1 MIMSVNIKALN
12 IYQKLKKH
20 AFDVLLDDTDE
31 SPASKFKNF
40 DLIGIPY
47 QIIIGSK
54 QSISEFEFKEVNGKK
69 ENLSENEII
78 TKLQTT
84 YFN

>member
-1 MIMSVNIKALN
+1 
-12 IYQKLKKH
+12 
-20 AFDVLLDDTDE
+20 LLDDTDE

-69 ENLSENEII
+69 ENLSENDII
-78 TKLQTT
+78 KKLQTT

>member
-1 MIMSVNIKALN
+1 MMFM
-12 IYQKLKKH
+12 KLLKNS
-20 AFDVLLDDTDE
+20 FEVLLDDTDE

-54 QSISEFEFKEVNGKK
+54 QVVM
-69 ENLSENEII
+69 NLNLKS
-78 TKLQTT
+78 
-84 YFN
+84 

>member
-1 MIMSVNIKALN
+1 MS
-12 IYQKLKKH
+12 KKS
-20 AFDVLLDDTDE
+20 FDVLYDDTDE

-54 QSISEFEFKEVNGKK
+54 LKKDEYEFKELGEEKETVNAETIVKK
-69 ENLSENEII
+69 LEKI
-78 TKLQTT
+78 

>member
-1 MIMSVNIKALN
+1 
-12 IYQKLKKH
+12 
-20 AFDVLLDDTDE
+20 LDDTDE

-40 DLIGIPY
+40 DLIGVPY

-54 QSISEFEFKEVNGKK
+54 QGTDEYEFKEVGFDKQIVSLEFIIKK
-69 ENLSENEII
+69 LEEV
-78 TKLQTT
+78 

>member
-1 MIMSVNIKALN
+1 MFMRSLLN
-12 IYQKLKKH
+12 NS
-20 AFDVLLDDTDE
+20 FEVLLDDTDE

-47 QIIIGSK
+47 QIIIGAK
-54 QSISEFEFKEVNGKK
+54 QSGDEFEFKELGEEK
-69 ENLSENEII
+69 EII
-78 TKLQTT
+78 NLDIIINKLKKI